1 MPIWHKLRF
10 GRVIVKVCKKEK
22 MVQED
27 NKEKKDGNPAEEG
40 GQTENTQTQD
50 TAPKDQ
56 AEKTEAPPLDQTD
69 ILKNEVGE
77 LKDKYIRLYSEFEN
91 FRRRTAK
98 EKIDMMKSAGE
109 DLIISLLPVVDDFER
124 AQKAFLETA
133 GNDPVKEGIN
143 LIHNKLYKTLESKG
157 LKPMDA
163 LGKEFNSDLHE
174 AITQQPAS
182 SEDLKGKIIEVL
194 EKGYYLNDKVIRH
207 AKVVIGS

>member
-1 MPIWHKLRF
+1 
-10 GRVIVKVCKKEK
+10 

-27 NKEKKDGNPAEEG
+27 NKEKKTEKDPEE
-40 GQTENTQTQD
+40 GQTEQK
-50 TAPKDQ
+50 TAENEIFEKEQPQNSDQ
-56 AEKTEAPPLDQTD
+56 AD

-91 FRRRTAK
+91 FRRRTSK
-98 EKIDMMKSAGE
+98 EKIDMIKAANE
-109 DLIISLLPVVDDFER
+109 DVIVSLLSVVDDFER
-124 AQKAFLETA
+124 AQKAFSNSAE
-133 GNDPVKEGIN
+133 NDPAREGIN
-143 LIHNKLYKTLESKG
+143 LIYNKLYRTLESKG

-174 AITQQPAS
+174 AITQSPAP
-182 SEDLKGKIIEVL
+182 SEDLKGKIIDVL

>member
-1 MPIWHKLRF
+1 
-10 GRVIVKVCKKEK
+10 

-27 NKEKKDGNPAEEG
+27 NKEKNENAAEEV
-40 GQTENTQTQD
+40 GQTENNQAQD
-50 TAPKDQ
+50 NTAPKDQ
-56 AEKTEAPPLDQTD
+56 AEKAEVPPLDQTD

-98 EKIDMMKSAGE
+98 EKIDLMKAAGE
-109 DLIISLLPVVDDFER
+109 DLIVSLLPVVDDFER
-124 AQKAFLETA
+124 AQKAFLEIP
-133 GNDPVKEGIN
+133 GNDPIKEGIN
-143 LIHNKLYKTLESKG
+143 LIHNKLYRTLESKG
-157 LKPMDA
+157 LKSMDA

-174 AITQQPAS
+174 AITQQPAP

>member
-1 MPIWHKLRF
+1 MI
-10 GRVIVKVCKKEK
+10 
-22 MVQED
+22 QED
-27 NKEKKDGNPAEEG
+27 NKEKKVENEAEEVIK
-40 GQTENTQTQD
+40 TDNHVEDNSAT
-50 TAPKDQ
+50 KNL
-56 AEKTEAPPLDQTD
+56 AEKEQIQSPDPIE

-91 FRRRTAK
+91 FRRRTSK
-98 EKIDMMKSAGE
+98 EKIDIMKSANE
-109 DLIISLLPVVDDFER
+109 EVIISLLPVVDDFER
-124 AQKAFLETA
+124 AQKAFLEIS

-143 LIHNKLYKTLESKG
+143 LIHHKLYKTLESKG

-174 AITQQPAS
+174 AITQSPAS

-194 EKGYYLNDKVIRH
+194 EKGYFLNDKVIRH

>member
-1 MPIWHKLRF
+1 MAT
-10 GRVIVKVCKKEK
+10 
-22 MVQED
+22 ED
-27 NKEKKDGNPAEEG
+27 NKEKKNENTVEES
-40 GQTENTQTQD
+40 GQTENIQNQD
-50 TAPKDQ
+50 TNNLSKDQ
-56 AEKTEAPPLDQTD
+56 AEKTEVPPVDQTD

-98 EKIDMMKSAGE
+98 EKIDMMKTASE
-109 DLIISLLPVVDDFER
+109 DLIVSLLPVVDDFER
-124 AQKAFLETA
+124 AQKAFLEVS
-133 GNDPVKEGIN
+133 GSEPIKEGIN

-157 LKPMDA
+157 LKSMDA

-174 AITQQPAS
+174 AITQQPAP

>member
-1 MPIWHKLRF
+1 
-10 GRVIVKVCKKEK
+10 

-27 NKEKKDGNPAEEG
+27 NKEKKTEKETAES
-40 GQTENTQTQD
+40 GQTDNNIES
-50 TAPKDQ
+50 KDL
-56 AEKTEAPPLDQTD
+56 AEKEEVQNPDQTD

-91 FRRRTAK
+91 FRRRTSK
-98 EKIDMMKSAGE
+98 EKIDMMKSANE
-109 DLIISLLPVVDDFER
+109 EVIISLLPVVDDFER
-124 AQKAFLETA
+124 AQKALLEIS
-133 GNDPVKEGIN
+133 GNDSVKEGIN
-143 LIHNKLYKTLESKG
+143 LIHHKLYKTLESKG

-174 AITQQPAS
+174 AITQQPAP